1 MKLKLLII
9 FSAVLLACNST
20 DDNKPGPVQ
29 GSGHSPSSIKLR
41 EAFKDDFYIGVAINT
56 AQILEQDAVQAD
68 LIAKQF
74 NSVTAENVMKSS
86 QIHPSEDVYNF
97 DTPDKLAALAEKN
110 EMAFHGHTLVWHSQL
125 SSFINDITDS
135 TEMANALKTHI
146 EAVAGRY
153 KGKTYSWDVVNE
165 AVEWNGELRESVFL
179 KAMGEDYL
187 SFAFKTAAAVDP
199 NADLYYNDYSMAD
212 SKKREGVIKMVK
224 KIQASGAKIDGIG
237 MQGHWALDYPSLQE
251 IEKSIEMYSDLGLKI
266 AITELDIDVLP
277 HPDGIDGA
285 DINQSAELKAE
296 YNPYVNG
303 LPDEIAEKQAKR
315 YADIFALFLKH
326 KDKIDRVTFWG
337 VNDGNSWK
345 NNFPVNGRT
354 NYPLLFDRENLPK
367 KAYDAVMA
375 LKQE

>member
-1 MKLKLLII
+1 
-9 FSAVLLACNST
+9 
-20 DDNKPGPVQ
+20 
-29 GSGHSPSSIKLR
+29 
-41 EAFKDDFYIGVAINT
+41 
-56 AQILEQDAVQAD
+56 
-68 LIAKQF
+68 
-74 NSVTAENVMKSS
+74 
-86 QIHPSEDVYNF
+86 
-97 DTPDKLAALAEKN
+97 
-110 EMAFHGHTLVWHSQL
+110 MAFHGHTLVWHSQL

-135 TEMANALKTHI
+135 TEMSNALKTHI

-212 SKKREGVIKMVK
+212 TQKRDGVIKMIK
-224 KIQASGAKIDGIG
+224 KIQANGAKIDGIG
-237 MQGHWALDYPSLQE
+237 MQAHWSLDYPSLQE
-251 IEKSIEMYSDLGLKI
+251 IEKSIEQYAALGLKI

-277 HPDGIDGA
+277 HPDGISDV
-285 DINQSAELKAE
+285 D
-296 YNPYVNG
+296 G
-303 LPDEIAEKQAKR
+303 LPDDIAEKQAKR

-326 KDKIDRVTFWG
+326 KDKIDRITFWG

-354 NYPLLFDRENLPK
+354 NYPLLFDRENQKK
-367 KAYDAVMA
+367 KAYEAIIA
-375 LKQE
+375 LKK